1 MAVWTWLLELDS
13 TVQDGCDIT
22 VCFRYFDDET
32 VCGTCVDGEMG
43 AVGCIAKGCRNGRCP
58 KGQKAQKEIQQHLW

>member
-43 AVGCIAKGCRNGRCP
+43 AVGCIAKGC
-58 KGQKAQKEIQQHLW
+58 